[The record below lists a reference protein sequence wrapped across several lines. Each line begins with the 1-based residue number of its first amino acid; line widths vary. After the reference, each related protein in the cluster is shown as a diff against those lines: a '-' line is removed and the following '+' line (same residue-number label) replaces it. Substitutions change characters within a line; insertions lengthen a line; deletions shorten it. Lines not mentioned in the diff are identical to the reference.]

1 MKAPKGRTVVN
12 VSEKKA
18 EQLYTIFGYSYLDT
32 PESPAEATTDAARG
46 NPAASNQTQSGSE
59 PATPTPA
66 PKRRG
71 RPRKEANG

>member
-12 VSEKKA
+12 VSETKA
-18 EQLYTIFGYSYLDT
+18 ERLNIMFGYSYLDK
-32 PESPAEATTDAARG
+32 PESPSEDTT
-46 NPAASNQTQSGSE
+46 E

-71 RPRKEANG
+71 RPRKEVNG